1 MGERQYPDPNAAR
14 DATDPLLSIGVFA
27 RRSRLSPKALR
38 LYDRLGLLTPAHTD
52 RDNGYRHYRE
62 GQLATAR
69 LIAMLRR
76 LDMPLAQIATV
87 VAAPGPPG
95 AAMIA
100 DYWATVERRIAAQR
114 GLAAHLQGTLIGDER
129 SYAMFEIHEREVPE
143 QLVLTE
149 QRHVQVG
156 DLPDW
161 IDAAMR
167 RLGGAAQGYGGVVGA
182 PFVVYHGEVTE
193 DSDGPVEVCI
203 PIDPARTTHDA
214 AIRRE
219 PAHREAYTTIEK
231 AQVEYPQIL
240 SAYDAVAH
248 WIDAQGRRGTGS
260 PREVYFADFDAA
272 DPNDKACDIAF
283 PIV

>member
-1 MGERQYPDPNAAR
+1 M
-14 DATDPLLSIGVFA
+14 
-27 RRSRLSPKALR
+27 
-38 LYDRLGLLTPAHTD
+38 
-52 RDNGYRHYRE
+52 
-62 GQLATAR
+62 
-69 LIAMLRR
+69 
-76 LDMPLAQIATV
+76 
-87 VAAPGPPG
+87 
-95 AAMIA
+95 MIA
-100 DYWATVERRIAAQR
+100 DYWATAERRIAAQR
-114 GLAAHLQGTLIGDER
+114 GLTAHLQGTLVGDER

-167 RLGGAAQGYGGVVGA
+167 RLGGAAQGHGGVVGA

-214 AIRRE
+214 AIRHE

-248 WIDAQGRRGTGS
+248 
-260 PREVYFADFDAA
+260 
-272 DPNDKACDIAF
+272 
-283 PIV
+283 